1 MIQVLLA
8 QRWTLDRKAL
18 AARLSQEEDI
28 EVVAE
33 IADRDE
39 LLQAAERR
47 LAPHVIV
54 ADLDILGTDEVSSPS
69 TLSRLP
75 ADSRLLVLMDSTKSS
90 VIADAL
96 PEQASRL
103 GFVSKDKP
111 PTELAA
117 SVRQAAKGEPVLDPD
132 LAVAAL
138 AALAASAAS
147 AVDDNRLTSQEQ
159 AILALAA
166 EGMPVKDIASR
177 LFLASGTVRNY
188 LSRIN
193 SKTGAHSR
201 MEAIR
206 VARDAG
212 WL

>member
-1 MIQVLLA
+1 MSQVIQVLLA

-18 AARLSQEEDI
+18 ADRLRQEKDI
-28 EVVAE
+28 DVVAE
-33 IADRDE
+33 IGDRDE
-39 LLQAAERR
+39 LDEHLQAAEGPR
-47 LAPHVIV
+47 APRVIV
-54 ADLDILGTDEVSSPS
+54 VDLDILGADGVSSAS

-75 ADSRLLVLMDSTKSS
+75 AKSRLLVLMDSTKSS

-96 PEQASRL
+96 PAQASRL
-103 GFVSKDKP
+103 GFVSKDKRP
-111 PTELAA
+111 AELADA
-117 SVRQAAKGEPVLDPD
+117 VRLAADGKPVLDRD

-138 AALAASAAS
+138 AAST
-147 AVDDNRLTSQEQ
+147 VDDNPLTSQEQ

-206 VARDAG
+206 VARNAG

>member
-18 AARLSQEEDI
+18 AARLSREPDI
-28 EVVAE
+28 EVVVE
-33 IADRDE
+33 TADRDE

-47 LAPHVIV
+47 LAPLVLV
-54 ADLDILGTDEVSSPS
+54 MDLDVLGTDEVSSAS

-75 ADSRLLVLMDSTKSS
+75 SDSRLLVLMDSTNSS

-111 PTELAA
+111 PTELADA
-117 SVRQAAKGEPVLDPD
+117 VRLAANGEPVLDPD

-138 AALAASAAS
+138 AASTTSTAAE
-147 AVDDNRLTSQEQ
+147 NPLTSQEQ

-166 EGMPVKDIASR
+166 AGMPVKDIASR

-188 LSRIN
+188 LSRIRH
-193 SKTGAHSR
+193 KTGAHSR